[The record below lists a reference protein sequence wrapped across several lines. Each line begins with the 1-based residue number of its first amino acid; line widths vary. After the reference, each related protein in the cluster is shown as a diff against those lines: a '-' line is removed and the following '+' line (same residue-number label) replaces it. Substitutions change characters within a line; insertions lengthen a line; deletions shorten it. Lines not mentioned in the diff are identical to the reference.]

1 MSEGVSTV
9 YIETVGDYLNI
20 LPELEEF
27 SDRVMDKLTL
37 YRGQGN
43 KKWKLLPGALR
54 NQEDFFNEELYLREC
69 IRQYPEEFQAKSNI
83 DMLIKMQHYGI
94 PTRLLDLT
102 RNPLVALYFACDS
115 KQDEDGIVYV
125 GNGPVARSSDICINT
140 MVECLFSY
148 ESHGRIHIPE
158 SGIQLGDRHLS
169 HDFVKRCINIK
180 HPIVFQTDL
189 SNPRIRNQNGYFAF
203 FNISSSWEEASFSK
217 KIYIKA
223 ENKDKIITQL
233 SRIGIDTRYLF
244 PEFSSATTC
253 IVSSI
258 KKRNIEIN
266 KRLGM
271 HTNN

>member
-1 MSEGVSTV
+1 MNEGSSVV
-9 YIETVGDYLNI
+9 YIESVGDYLNV

-43 KKWKLLPGALR
+43 KKWELLPGALR
-54 NQEDFFNEELYLREC
+54 NQEDFLNEELYMREC
-69 IRQYPEEFQAKSNI
+69 IRQYPEEFQNKSKI

-102 RNPLVALYFACDS
+102 RNPLVALYFACSS
-115 KQDEDGIVYV
+115 KQDEDGVVYV
-125 GNGPVARSSDICINT
+125 WNGPVARSSDICVNA
-140 MVECLFSY
+140 MVECLFSC

-158 SGIQLGDRHLS
+158 SGLQIGDRHLS
-169 HDFVKRCINIK
+169 HDEVKHCITIK

-203 FNISSSWEEASFSK
+203 YNIKSRWEEASFPK
-217 KIYIKA
+217 KIYIRE
-223 ENKDKIITQL
+223 ENKDKIINQL
-233 SRIGIDTRYLF
+233 SRIGVNARYLF
-244 PEFSSATTC
+244 PEFSSATAC

-266 KRLGM
+266 KRLGLPT
-271 HTNN
+271 HD